1 MEMEE
6 SMKLGINSYT
16 YMWSIGVPGFDRYGR
31 DRSADPGQGALTP
44 LGLLEK
50 ARQFGLHLVQ
60 TGPNLG
66 IERLSEAELAA
77 FSRKAGEWGIELE
90 LGTLGLDSEHLA
102 GQIELARRM
111 GARLVRTVPQ
121 SPPASQQQ
129 NRLAVQG
136 EYAVQAGLIPAAI
149 EPLLPLLEETGIR
162 LALENGG
169 APAADFRAALDRIGS
184 PQVGVV
190 LDMVNSLA
198 VPEGWKEVTRQL
210 APHTMCVHYKD
221 FTMRRAWHM
230 MGFAC
235 DGAPAGKGMVETD
248 WLFEQ
253 LRASPY
259 DFNVIIE
266 LWTTEQE
273 TLAETRA
280 LEQAWAAESVAYLR
294 QFIPG

>member
-1 MEMEE
+1 
-6 SMKLGINSYT
+6 MKLGINSYT
-16 YMWSIGVPGFDRYGR
+16 YMWSLGPARPGVPGQESRG
-31 DRSADPGQGALTP
+31 SQAGPGPAALTP

-66 IERLSEAELAA
+66 LERLSEAELET
-77 FSRKAGEWGIELE
+77 FIRKAGEWGIELE
-90 LGTLGLDSEHLA
+90 LGTRGLDSDHLA

-111 GARLVRTVPQ
+111 GARLIRTVPQ
-121 SPPASQQQ
+121 SPPSTQAQS
-129 NRLAVQG
+129 RLAVQG

-149 EPLLPLLEETGIR
+149 APILPRLEETGIR
-162 LALENGG
+162 LGLENGG
-169 APAADFRAALDRIGS
+169 APAADLRAALEAIGS
-184 PQVGVV
+184 PYVGVV

-210 APHTMCVHYKD
+210 APFTLCLHYKD
-221 FTMRRAWHM
+221 FTVRRAWHM
-230 MGFAC
+230 MGFTC
-235 DGAPAGKGMVETD
+235 DGAPAGKGMVDTG

-259 DFNVIIE
+259 DYNVIIE
-266 LWTTEQE
+266 LWTPEQE
-273 TLAETRA
+273 TLAETVA

-294 QFIPG
+294 QFIRE